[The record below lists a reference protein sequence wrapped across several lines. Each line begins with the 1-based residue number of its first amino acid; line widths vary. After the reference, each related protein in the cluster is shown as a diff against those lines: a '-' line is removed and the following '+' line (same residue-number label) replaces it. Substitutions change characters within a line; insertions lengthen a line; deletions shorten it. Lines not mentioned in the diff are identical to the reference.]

1 MHIKV
6 QQVGKRYLRSW
17 IFRGIDLEFQGDC
30 IYGLTGHNGSGKS
43 TLLQILAGFLSPS
56 EGEIIFEQAG
66 TSIKRDGI
74 HQYLSFS
81 SPYTELIE
89 ELTLEEHLKFH
100 QKLRPFIDGMEV
112 GALMDLMEL
121 SDEWDKEVRY
131 FSSGMKQ
138 RLKLGLSIL
147 SDSSFILLDE
157 PGSNLDSQ
165 SIQWYLGLI
174 QTYRRG
180 RLMIIASNTEED
192 LSLCQERISIET
204 YKKG

>member
-17 IFRGIDLEFQGDC
+17 IFRGIDLEFQGDR
-30 IYGLTGHNGSGKS
+30 IYGLTGYNGSGKS

-56 EGEIIFEQAG
+56 EGEIIFEEAG
-66 TSIKRDGI
+66 EAIKRDDI
-74 HQYLSFS
+74 HKYLSFS

-100 QKLRPFIDGMEV
+100 QKLRPFIDGLEV
-112 GALMDLMEL
+112 DALMDLMEL
-121 SDEWDKEVRY
+121 SDEWDKQVRY

-147 SDSSFILLDE
+147 SNSSFILLDE

-165 SIQWYLGLI
+165 SIQWYLNLI
-174 QTYRRG
+174 RTYRRD
-180 RLMIIASNTEED
+180 RLLIIASNTEED
-192 LSLCQERISIET
+192 LSLCQERISIES

>member
-56 EGEIIFEQAG
+56 EGQIIFELAG
-66 TSIKRDGI
+66 TSIKRDDI

-81 SPYTELIE
+81 SPYTALIE

-112 GALMDLMEL
+112 DALMDLMEL

-165 SIQWYLGLI
+165 SIQWYLNLI
-174 QTYRRG
+174 RTYRRG

>member
-17 IFRGIDLEFQGDC
+17 IFRGIDLEFQGDR
-30 IYGLTGHNGSGKS
+30 IYGLTGYNGSGKS

-56 EGEIIFEQAG
+56 EGEINFEEAG
-66 TSIKRDGI
+66 EAIKRDDI
-74 HQYLSFS
+74 HKYLSFS

-100 QKLRPFIDGMEV
+100 QKLRPFIDGLEV
-112 GALMDLMEL
+112 DALMDLMEL
-121 SDEWDKEVRY
+121 SDEWDKQVRY

-147 SDSSFILLDE
+147 SNSSFILLDE

-165 SIQWYLGLI
+165 SIQWYLNLI
-174 QTYRRG
+174 RTYRRD
-180 RLMIIASNTEED
+180 RLLIIASNTEED
-192 LSLCQERISIET
+192 LSLCQERISIES

>member
-56 EGEIIFEQAG
+56 EGQIIFEQAG
-66 TSIKRDGI
+66 TSIKRDDI
-74 HQYLSFS
+74 HHYLSFS
-81 SPYTELIE
+81 SPYTALIE

-112 GALMDLMEL
+112 DALMDLMEL

-165 SIQWYLGLI
+165 SIQWYLNLI

>member
-17 IFRGIDLEFQGDC
+17 IFRGIDLEFQGDR
-30 IYGLTGHNGSGKS
+30 IYGLTGYNGSGKS

-56 EGEIIFEQAG
+56 EGEIIFEEAG
-66 TSIKRDGI
+66 EAIKRDDI
-74 HQYLSFS
+74 HKYLSFS

-100 QKLRPFIDGMEV
+100 QKLRPSIDGLEV
-112 GALMDLMEL
+112 DALMDLMEL
-121 SDEWDKEVRY
+121 SDEWDKQVRY

-147 SDSSFILLDE
+147 SNSSFILLDE

-165 SIQWYLGLI
+165 SIQWYLNLI
-174 QTYRRG
+174 RTYRRD
-180 RLMIIASNTEED
+180 RLLIIASNTEED
-192 LSLCQERISIET
+192 LSLCQERISIES

>member
-6 QQVGKRYLRSW
+6 EQVGKRYLRSW
-17 IFRGIDLEFQGDC
+17 IFRGIDLEFQGDR
-30 IYGLTGHNGSGKS
+30 IYGLTGYNGSGKS

-56 EGEIIFEQAG
+56 EGEIIFEEAG
-66 TSIKRDGI
+66 EAIKRDDI
-74 HQYLSFS
+74 HKYLSFS

-100 QKLRPFIDGMEV
+100 QKLRPFIDGLEV
-112 GALMDLMEL
+112 DALMDLMEL
-121 SDEWDKEVRY
+121 SDEWDKQVRY

-147 SDSSFILLDE
+147 SNSSFILLDE

-165 SIQWYLGLI
+165 SIQWYLNLI
-174 QTYRRG
+174 RTYRRD
-180 RLMIIASNTEED
+180 RLLIIASNTQED
-192 LSLCQERISIET
+192 LSLCQERISIES

>member
-17 IFRGIDLEFQGDC
+17 IFRGIDLEFQGDR
-30 IYGLTGHNGSGKS
+30 IYGLTGYNGSGKS

-56 EGEIIFEQAG
+56 EGEIIFEEAG
-66 TSIKRDGI
+66 EAIKRDDI
-74 HQYLSFS
+74 HKYLSFS

-100 QKLRPFIDGMEV
+100 QKLRPSIDGLEV
-112 GALMDLMEL
+112 DALMDLMEL
-121 SDEWDKEVRY
+121 SDEWDKQVRY

-147 SDSSFILLDE
+147 SNSSFILLDE

-165 SIQWYLGLI
+165 SIQWYLNLI
-174 QTYRRG
+174 RTYRRD
-180 RLMIIASNTEED
+180 RLLIIASNTEED

>member
-56 EGEIIFEQAG
+56 EGEIIFEQARA
-66 TSIKRDGI
+66 SIKRDDI

-81 SPYTELIE
+81 SPYTALIE

-112 GALMDLMEL
+112 DVLMDLMEL

-165 SIQWYLGLI
+165 SIQWYLNLI
-174 QTYRRG
+174 RTYRRG

>member
-17 IFRGIDLEFQGDC
+17 IFRGIDLEFQGDR

-56 EGEIIFEQAG
+56 EGEIIFEEAG
-66 TSIKRDGI
+66 AAIKRDDI
-74 HQYLSFS
+74 HKYLSFS

-100 QKLRPFIDGMEV
+100 QKLRPFIDGLEV
-112 GALMDLMEL
+112 DALMDLMEL
-121 SDEWDKEVRY
+121 SDEWDKQVRY

-147 SDSSFILLDE
+147 SNSSFILLDE

-165 SIQWYLGLI
+165 SIQWYINLI
-174 QTYRRG
+174 RTYRRD
-180 RLMIIASNTEED
+180 RLLIIASNPEED
-192 LSLCQERISIET
+192 LSLCQERISIES

>member
-17 IFRGIDLEFQGDC
+17 IFRGIDLEFQGDR
-30 IYGLTGHNGSGKS
+30 IYGLTGYNGSGKS

-56 EGEIIFEQAG
+56 EGEINFEEAG
-66 TSIKRDGI
+66 EAIKRDDI
-74 HQYLSFS
+74 HKYLSFS

-100 QKLRPFIDGMEV
+100 QKLRPFIDGLEAD
-112 GALMDLMEL
+112 ALMDLMEL
-121 SDEWDKEVRY
+121 SDEWDKQVRY

-147 SDSSFILLDE
+147 SNSSFILLDE

-165 SIQWYLGLI
+165 SIQWYLNLI
-174 QTYRRG
+174 RTYRRD
-180 RLMIIASNTEED
+180 RLLIIASNTEED
-192 LSLCQERISIET
+192 LSLCQERISIES

>member
-66 TSIKRDGI
+66 ASIKRDDI

-81 SPYTELIE
+81 SPYTALIE

-112 GALMDLMEL
+112 DALMDLMEL

-165 SIQWYLGLI
+165 SIQWYLNLI